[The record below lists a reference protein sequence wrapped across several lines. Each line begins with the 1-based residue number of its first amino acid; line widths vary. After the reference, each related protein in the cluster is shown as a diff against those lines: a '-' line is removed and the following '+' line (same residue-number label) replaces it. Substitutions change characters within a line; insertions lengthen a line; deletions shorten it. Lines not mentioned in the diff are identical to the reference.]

1 MQFQKS
7 LLTATLLAA
16 GTLSAANAA
25 PITTDQFDVLL
36 TVDSVCAIVTGDTQD
51 INLGN
56 IAAGEAQM
64 PAGGVTGT
72 TTITTR
78 CSKGAT
84 AKIALQPVSTLNT
97 DGTGNLKGPGTGGAE
112 TVAYKLTSTAG
123 LAGTPWGNVVDTN
136 TVTTAAATN
145 YATPIETTV
154 YATVTDTADVTPGA
168 YKDTVNV
175 SVTF

>member
-1 MQFQKS
+1 MKFNKS
-7 LLTATLLAA
+7 LLTAALLTA
-16 GTLSAANAA
+16 GSLTVANAK

-36 TVDSVCAIVTGDTQD
+36 TVDSVCAIVTGATQD

-56 IAAGEAQM
+56 VAAGEAQM
-64 PAGGVTGT
+64 PAFTKTGS
-72 TTITTR
+72 TTITTN

-84 AKIALQPVSTLNT
+84 AKITLKPVSTNST
-97 DGTGNLKGPGTGGAE
+97 DGTGKLLGGTDGVEG
-112 TVAYKLTSTAG
+112 VAYKLTSVSKDGDAW
-123 LAGTPWGNVVDTN
+123 GTTIP
-136 TVTTAAATN
+136 VTTAAAAN
-145 YATPIETTV
+145 YATGIATTV

>member
-7 LLTATLLAA
+7 LLTATLLAV
-16 GTLSAANAA
+16 GSLSVANAA
-25 PITTDQFDVLL
+25 PITTDSFDVLL
-36 TVDSVCAIVTGDTQD
+36 KVDSVCAIVTDATQD

-56 IAAGEAQM
+56 VAAGEAQM

-84 AKIALQPVSTLNT
+84 AKITLQPVSTIST
-97 DGTGNLKGPGTGGAE
+97 DGTGNLLGGTSNAE
-112 TVAYKLTSTAG
+112 KVAYKLTSVSKDGSAWGTA
-123 LAGTPWGNVVDTN
+123 TP
-136 TVTTAAATN
+136 VTTAAAAN
-145 YATPIETTV
+145 YATSIDTIV
-154 YATVTDTADVTPGA
+154 YATVTSTADVTPGD

-175 SVTF
+175 SVEF